1 MRCKCG
7 KLLQP
12 PQVRCRECSAVI
24 LAMIKTDR
32 LGKPLVIDEDKTR
45 RIPWGKSFAEK
56 AYNAEYRK
64 RVMAA
69 VLIVVIVAVM
79 AAWAMLGNS

>member
-1 MRCKCG
+1 
-7 KLLQP
+7 
-12 PQVRCRECSAVI
+12 VI